1 VRVLATGLAFPEG
14 PVVLPDGDVAVVG
27 DGAVMRVRVDAG
39 GATEVLAHCGGGPN
53 GLALEAD
60 GSILVANNGGIGKG
74 DAKVPGS
81 VQRIRPDGT
90 VQVLVD
96 GLDAP
101 NDICVGPDGAIW
113 FTDPR
118 DNWFLEQLR
127 PGRVYRIDPAAN
139 AVTLVHEGLDY
150 PNGIGFDGDG
160 RLVVAESRTGVLHH
174 VTEGGATAWATCP
187 EGAPDG
193 FCFDAKGRAYV
204 CCFDVGAVFVLDPD
218 GTVVDRIEAGPDTWT
233 TNCAIAP
240 DGALLVTESKQ
251 GRLLAFDLGL
261 EPRP

>member
-14 PVVLPDGDVAVVG
+14 PLVLPDGDVAVVG
-27 DGAVMRVRVDAG
+27 DGVVVRVGAD
-39 GATEVLAHCGGGPN
+39 GATSVLAVVGGGPN

-60 GSILVANNGGIGKG
+60 GPILVANNGGIGKG
-74 DAKVPGS
+74 EAKVPGS
-81 VQRIRPDGT
+81 VQRVRPDGS
-90 VQVLVD
+90 VEVLVD

-101 NDICVGPDGAIW
+101 NDICVGHDGTIW

-118 DNWFLEQLR
+118 DNWYLEKLR
-127 PGRVYRIDPAAN
+127 PGRVYRIDGAGCA
-139 AVTLVHEGLDY
+139 LVHEGLDY
-150 PNGIGFDGDG
+150 PNGIGFDGEG
-160 RLVVAESRTGVLHH
+160 RLVVAESRTGRLHH
-174 VTEGGATAWATCP
+174 VTPDGHAAVWATCP

-240 DGALLVTESKQ
+240 DGSLLVTESKQ

-261 EPRP
+261 EPLVAR